1 MVTWFSI
8 IKTRMINPFI
18 HLVLEH
24 AQIHVSHG
32 GQCVVGW
39 IGGLA
44 IPAILLIIVIL
55 VAKCFQSYMEGIR
68 NE

>member
-18 HLVLEH
+18 HLILEH
-24 AQIHVSHG
+24 VQIHAPHG
-32 GQCVVGW
+32 GQCVSGW

-44 IPAILLIIVIL
+44 IPAAIFIVVIL
-55 VAKCFQSYMEGIR
+55 VAKCFQSYVEGDK
-68 NE
+68 E